1 MSENHL
7 VTIYPQSVPQRP
19 RSKSD
24 FGAIRNNMTAT
35 SGSSLEEVLS
45 LLSAPYY
52 YVVSPGIYDGYPTV
66 ESWIK
71 QKLFFLDF
79 DDGTTPEDVKARFN
93 EFNITPNAFYYTFRH
108 KPDAPRF
115 RVILMLDDFIY
126 NREVA
131 KLIIDS
137 LLIIF
142 PDSDSNCKGLER
154 IYLGGNPFWERVDTP
169 INTIRLIEF
178 ISINLMS
185 RDGNRTR
192 NLQEFGEKCQLLLVH
207 IRTGDNSPNTIS
219 FPDGKRPNKSDSK
232 KIKNFDFDRCA
243 ERVKIFNDFMNNEWM
258 YYQQL
263 LGIATNLNHVVGG
276 LKLMKEKMEE
286 TNRLGI
292 SKYPD
297 NHFNLLKYVKYID
310 YYPMYLYN
318 FSNYEDDYEY
328 ANLLTAERNARGE
341 VKIFE
346 KVETVS
352 LIECE
357 KRFNSEYERVTNSNN
372 HKIYI
377 FKVPTGIGKT
387 EKIIKCKNV
396 TIALPT
402 HKLIEEVSLRPGI
415 VEHVKS
421 PQLPDFDTKWIN
433 SKIES
438 FYAKGLNSEVRR
450 LMNRIVNK
458 DELVTSDEDIAK
470 ANTYIQS
477 LQLANNTDLTVLTTH
492 SRAIHHNYKHETIIF
507 DEDPWQSI
515 IQTGKVSVKELKS
528 VLFSLTG
535 HVGINKLMQDIENT
549 QPGECIQINLGHI
562 SIREILTQINSNEV
576 TGNIIAFINAS
587 KIIKDKSNPGILHYF
602 NLNHL
607 PDDKKVIIM
616 SASPMSI
623 IYERLYGNRVEIID
637 LGNVESIG
645 SITQYTSKSYSR
657 QSVKKSDLKEI
668 ENLIAGK
675 QLITFKATKEQLDP
689 SSSNPYF
696 GNTSGYDNLKGK
708 DIAVLG
714 TPHFNSLVYRLIAE
728 ALGID
733 TNTRDLDIQ
742 HQKVFWKGM
751 KFMFAAINDEQVRD
765 IQLMLI
771 EAELIQAVG
780 RGRTLRTDSNVDLFS
795 NLPLTISNH
804 FSKVDLPKK

>member
-7 VTIYPQSVPQRP
+7 ITIYPQSVPQRP
-19 RSKSD
+19 KSKSD
-24 FGAIRNNMTAT
+24 FGIIRNNMKTT
-35 SGSSLEEVLS
+35 SGSNLDEVLS
-45 LLSAPYY
+45 LLSAPNYN
-52 YVVSPGIYDGYPTV
+52 VVSPGIYDGYPTV
-66 ESWIK
+66 ENWRR

-79 DDGTTPEDVKARFN
+79 DEGITPEEVRERFQ
-93 EFNITPNAFYYTFRH
+93 EFDITPNAFYYTFRH
-108 KPDAPRF
+108 KPEAPRF

-126 NREVA
+126 NRKVA
-131 KLIIDS
+131 ELIIDS

-192 NLQEFGEKCQLLLVH
+192 ILEEIGEKCHLLLVH
-207 IRTGDNSPNTIS
+207 IRTGNNSPNTIS
-219 FPDGKRPNKSDSK
+219 FPNGKRPNKSDSK
-232 KIKNFDFDRCA
+232 KIKNFDFSRCA
-243 ERVKIFNDFMNNEWM
+243 ERIKIFNDFMNNEWM

-263 LGIATNLNHVVGG
+263 LGIATNLIHVVGG
-276 LKLMKEKMEE
+276 IKFMKEKMEE
-286 TNRLGI
+286 TNKLGI
-292 SKYPD
+292 SKYSD
-297 NHFNLLKYVKYID
+297 NHFNLLKYVKYND

-318 FSNYEDDYEY
+318 FSNYEEDHEY
-328 ANLLTAERNARGE
+328 TNLLTAERNARGE
-341 VKIFE
+341 IEIIESVKKI
-346 KVETVS
+346 S
-352 LIECE
+352 LVECE
-357 KRFNSEYERVTNSNN
+357 RRFNSEFERVTNVNN
-372 HKIYI
+372 KKIYVFI
-377 FKVPTGIGKT
+377 VPTGIGKT
-387 EKIIKCKNV
+387 EKIIKCQNV

-402 HKLIEEVSLRPGI
+402 HKLIDEVSLRPGI
-415 VEHVKS
+415 VKHVKS

-458 DELVTSDEDIAK
+458 DELVTSDEDITN
-470 ANTYIQS
+470 ANNYIQS
-477 LQLANNTDLTVLTTH
+477 LELANNSDLTVLTTH
-492 SRAIHHNYKHETIIF
+492 SRGIHHNYKHETIIF

-515 IQTGKVSVKELKS
+515 IQTGKVTIKELKS
-528 VLFSLTG
+528 VLFSLTAN
-535 HVGINKLMQDIENT
+535 VGIIKLMQDIENAR
-549 QPGECIQINLGHI
+549 PGECIQINLGHI
-562 SIREILTQINSNEV
+562 NIREILTQINSNEV

-607 PDDKKVIIM
+607 PEDKKVIIM
-616 SASPMSI
+616 SARPMSI
-623 IYERLYGNRVEIID
+623 IFERLYGDRVEIID

-689 SSSNPYF
+689 YSTNPYF

-708 DIAVLG
+708 DLAVLG
-714 TPHFNSLVYRLIAE
+714 TPHFNPVVYRLIAE

-733 TNTRDLDIQ
+733 TNNKDLQIL
-742 HQKVFWKGM
+742 HQKIIWRGM
-751 KFMFAAINDEQVRD
+751 KFMFSAINDEQVRD

-795 NLPLTISNH
+795 NLPMTISDCFFKN
-804 FSKVDLPKK
+804 